1 MSNVTATHYDWIVDD
16 DGLTKGAAVTT
27 HWTRGEMMQ
36 HYLKLHRESPKT
48 ASVYEGEFMTIVE
61 TYLYEADARVEA

>member
-1 MSNVTATHYDWIVDD
+1 MSNVTATHFDWIVDD
-16 DGLTKGAAVTT
+16 DGLTKGATVTT
-27 HWTRGEMMQ
+27 HWLRGEMMQ

-61 TYLYEADARVEA
+61 TYLHEEDARVEA